1 MLYKK
6 REDQTSSE
14 EQIKKLSICVKT
26 EGILNLAAALIL
38 LYCAVHIL
46 LSTYRILTKLNYS
59 DNHKVNIAIIIVISI
74 AIIIDLIIH
83 IIVSIKNF
91 KSFIENVF
99 SNLTD
104 VIPKYKEYT
113 KSKIIKRIIL
123 IIIGTILLNRYMA
136 INILPFIFTL
146 INKNYILNNAK
157 TFNSVKKKHLKNQEA
172 KNF

>member
-26 EGILNLAAALIL
+26 EGILNLSAALIL
-38 LYCAVHIL
+38 LYCAVNL
-46 LSTYRILTKLNYS
+46 VLSTYRILTKLNYS
-59 DNHKVNIAIIIVISI
+59 DNHKVNIAIIVLISI
-74 AIIIDLIIH
+74 AVIIDLIIH

-91 KSFIENVF
+91 KSFMKNVF

-113 KSKIIKRIIL
+113 ASKIIKRIIL
-123 IIIGTILLNRYMA
+123 IIIGTILLSRYMA
-136 INILPFIFTL
+136 VNILPFIFTL
-146 INKNYILNNAK
+146 INRNYILNNAK
-157 TFNSVKKKHLKNQEA
+157 TFNNAKKKHLKSQKL
-172 KNF
+172 KNV